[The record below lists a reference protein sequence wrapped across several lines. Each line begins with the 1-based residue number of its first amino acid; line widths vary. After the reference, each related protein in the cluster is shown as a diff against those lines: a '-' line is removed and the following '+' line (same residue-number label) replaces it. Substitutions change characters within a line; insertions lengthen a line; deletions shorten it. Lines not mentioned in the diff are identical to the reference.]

1 MRQSEFLQDKVS
13 EEADS
18 KQTKREFV
26 KEHEPGEGYRV
37 IDDGMPPITLTFEQ
51 QAVFEMMES
60 SQDNIFVTGKAGTG
74 KSVLLKYFV
83 KNTSKKNVI
92 VLAPTGVAAIQAQGQ
107 TIHSFFHFKT
117 HLLDPQE
124 VKVSHQVATI
134 IRKASAFII
143 DEVSMVRAD
152 LMEAINRCCQ
162 QAKNNIRPFGGIQI
176 IVFGDMHQLPPV
188 VRTEE
193 EKQFLDYRFGGH
205 FFFDVPAFKDGN
217 LKVFELVNIQRQ
229 KDDLFK
235 DVLNAVRTGFVTR
248 ATLDIF
254 NSRYG
259 IPIPQDNV
267 LMLATT
273 NRIVDDKN
281 EEEFS
286 LLRTQEYVFQAEI
299 DGDEKK
305 VIRAADEQLRLK
317 VGAQI
322 MMLRNDK
329 AKRWANGTLC
339 TVAALSENSVAVRI
353 DGEEHEV
360 EQATWET
367 YNYTFNK
374 AKGEITKEVVASF
387 TQYPIRLAWALTI
400 HKSQGQTYKTINV
413 DLGDRAFAHGQAYVA
428 LSRCQTLEGLYLTR
442 PLRKN
447 DVIVDERIEQ
457 FIAHHLTP
465 IPLLRQD
472 LFCQ

>member
-1 MRQSEFLQDKVS
+1 MRQSEFSQDNVS

-37 IDDGMPPITLTFEQ
+37 IDDGMSPITLTFEQ

-254 NSRYG
+254 NSRHG
-259 IPIPQDNV
+259 IPIPQDDV

-413 DLGDRAFAHGQAYVA
+413 DLGNRAFAHGQAYVA

-442 PLRKN
+442 PLRRS
-447 DVIVDERIEQ
+447 DVIVDERIEH
-457 FIAHHLTP
+457 FIANHLSP
-465 IPLLRQD
+465 IPILR
-472 LFCQ
+472 